1 MLSSNLADA
10 AGVEGDFSAG
20 QGVLHVRIAQ
30 LEENSVFSTLEPQLT
45 DPQGIRKTCSLEL
58 DGFMFKGLQP
68 ISAATPGES
77 GAKRT
82 AKHSTTPQDF
92 QAALKCKAQIP
103 KSPRARGIEFRMR
116 FNHQDLAR
124 TSP

>member
-1 MLSSNLADA
+1 MLVLSSNLADA

-58 DGFMFKGLQP
+58 DGLCSRGFSQFQLQLP
-68 ISAATPGES
+68 VNQEPSEQQNI
-77 GAKRT
+77 
-82 AKHSTTPQDF
+82 Q
-92 QAALKCKAQIP
+92 QLP
-103 KSPRARGIEFRMR
+103 K
-116 FNHQDLAR
+116 
-124 TSP
+124 TSRQH